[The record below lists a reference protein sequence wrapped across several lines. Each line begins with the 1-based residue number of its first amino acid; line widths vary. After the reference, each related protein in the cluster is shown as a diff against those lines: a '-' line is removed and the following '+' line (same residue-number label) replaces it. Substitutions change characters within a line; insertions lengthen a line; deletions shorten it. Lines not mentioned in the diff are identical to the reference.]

1 MYQKLFLS
9 ILAAGLVASACN
21 SIKEDRILCTAPVRV
36 SVNGFTVSQEDLPAP
51 TRATQNV
58 TDVTNIQVLTLA
70 FYSGGT
76 ETYKTTQTRGAL
88 DEGETF
94 GVFELSLPM
103 DSYTMVVIA
112 QGLADG
118 ETPIVLTSPTEAT
131 FGDNPTRNLF
141 LTTRTVE
148 IHSAD
153 AVDISATLNRVTAV
167 FQVKSSDV
175 RTAGATQI
183 RLTVRDGGKTFD
195 PTSGLAT
202 SHEGHSRALSISAA
216 VGEVSTSTIYALL
229 NSDEQDMDVTI
240 ETLDEGQNVLFTKTI
255 QNVPLKRNRRTIL
268 TGAIYTNSS
277 TGGSFQVDPDWP
289 EDYNDTF

>member
-1 MYQKLFLS
+1 MLKQISLS
-9 ILAAGLVASACN
+9 IAAAALLTISCSV
-21 SIKEDRILCTAPVRV
+21 KEDRILCTAPVRV

-51 TRATQNV
+51 TRAPQNV
-58 TDVTNIQVLTLA
+58 TDVTNIKVLTLA
-70 FYSGGT
+70 FYSGDT
-76 ETYKTTQTRGAL
+76 ETYKPRQTRGAL

-94 GVFELSLPM
+94 GVFDLSLPM
-103 DSYTMVVIA
+103 GSYTMVVIA
-112 QGLADG
+112 QGLVDG
-118 ETPIVLTSPTEAT
+118 ETPIVLSSPTEAT

-255 QNVPLKRNRRTIL
+255 RDVPFKRNRRTIL

>member
-1 MYQKLFLS
+1 MLKQISLS
-9 ILAAGLVASACN
+9 FAAAALLTISCSV
-21 SIKEDRILCTAPVRV
+21 KEDRILCTAPVRV
-36 SVNGFTVSQEDLPAP
+36 SVNGFTVTQEDLPAP
-51 TRATQNV
+51 TRAPQDV

-70 FYSGGT
+70 FYSGDT
-76 ETYKTTQTRGAL
+76 ETYKTRQTRGAL

-94 GVFELSLPM
+94 GVFDLSLPM
-103 DSYTMVVIA
+103 GSYTMVVIA
-112 QGLADG
+112 QGLVDG
-118 ETPIVLTSPTEAT
+118 ETPIVLSSPTEAT

-175 RTAGATQI
+175 RTAGAAQI

-202 SHEGHSRALSISAA
+202 SHEGNSRTVSISAA

-229 NSDEQDMDVTI
+229 NSDEQDMEVTI
-240 ETLDEGQNVLFTKTI
+240 ETLDGNQNVLFSKTI
-255 QNVPLKRNRRTIL
+255 QNVPFKRNRRTIL

-289 EDYNDTF
+289 EDYNGTF